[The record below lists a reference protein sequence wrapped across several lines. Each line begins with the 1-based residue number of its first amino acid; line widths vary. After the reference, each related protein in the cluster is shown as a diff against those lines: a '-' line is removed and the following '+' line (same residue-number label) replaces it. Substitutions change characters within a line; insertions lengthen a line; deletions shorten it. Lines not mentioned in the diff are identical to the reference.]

1 MRNNNT
7 VRYDILSYQ
16 GLSALYALGLSLWAG
31 TIYLYMKQVGYSYG
45 QINLFL
51 SLFWLIT
58 CLTEIP
64 SGFLADMFGAL
75 KLTFLSS
82 LFRGSGL
89 LFLAL
94 FEHNLTILVLS
105 AILTAVGDSF
115 YSGTL
120 TAWIVEKTKKTDLDQ
135 NKLFSHN
142 YMLVSLISFIGGY
155 FGADFLGN
163 FELRAPLICGA
174 CILYVTGILALSL
187 TRFDLEPRPRKK
199 IVKFDRNVW
208 QKKRPLFETLVLFL
222 PLTFVTVGPYNQ
234 WQLYFQHG
242 TKIKTGAILVGI
254 NVCAILG
261 AMLFDFLIKIR
272 LQAEKLFLAHVLA
285 LCISVWI
292 MVCSSYYWAL
302 IFMWLHVAL
311 CASAEVLQTKL
322 LHEKIT
328 DDLRT
333 TWVSVNN
340 TLEALVTTLALAL
353 NGFLADHFGLAI
365 AWGSGALLGFLIT
378 FGWYTWQISR
388 QKKLKGRDQ

>member
-7 VRYDILSYQ
+7 IRYDVLSYQ

-51 SLFWLIT
+51 ALFWLVT

-64 SGFLADMFGAL
+64 SGFFADMFGAL

-142 YMLVSLISFIGGY
+142 YMLVSLVSFIGGY

-163 FELRAPLICGA
+163 FELKVPLICGA
-174 CILYVTGILALSL
+174 FILYVTGILALSL
-187 TRFDLEPRPRKK
+187 TRFEPESKPRKK
-199 IVKFDRNVW
+199 IVKFDHNVW
-208 QKKRPLFETLVLFL
+208 QKKRPLFETFVLFL
-222 PLTFVTVGPYNQ
+222 P
-234 WQLYFQHG
+234 
-242 TKIKTGAILVGI
+242 
-254 NVCAILG
+254 
-261 AMLFDFLIKIR
+261 
-272 LQAEKLFLAHVLA
+272 
-285 LCISVWI
+285 
-292 MVCSSYYWAL
+292 
-302 IFMWLHVAL
+302 
-311 CASAEVLQTKL
+311 
-322 LHEKIT
+322 
-328 DDLRT
+328 
-333 TWVSVNN
+333 
-340 TLEALVTTLALAL
+340 
-353 NGFLADHFGLAI
+353 
-365 AWGSGALLGFLIT
+365 
-378 FGWYTWQISR
+378 
-388 QKKLKGRDQ
+388 

>member
-7 VRYDILSYQ
+7 IRYDVLSYQ

-51 SLFWLIT
+51 ALFWLVT

-64 SGFLADMFGAL
+64 SGFFADMFGAL

-94 FEHNLTILVLS
+94 FKHNLTILVLS

-142 YMLVSLISFIGGY
+142 YMLVSLVSFIGGY

-163 FELRAPLICGA
+163 FELKVPLICGA
-174 CILYVTGILALSL
+174 FILYVTGILALSL
-187 TRFDLEPRPRKK
+187 TRFEPGSKPRKK
-199 IVKFDRNVW
+199 IVKFDHNVW
-208 QKKRPLFETLVLFL
+208 QKKRPLFETFVLFL

-242 TKIKTGAILVGI
+242 TTIKTGLILVGI
-254 NVCAILG
+254 NLCAILG
-261 AMLFDFLIKIR
+261 AIVFGFLVR
-272 LQAEKLFLAHVLA
+272 LNLQAEQLFLAHVLT

-292 MVCSSYYWAL
+292 MIYSPYYLAL

-311 CASAEVLQTKL
+311 CSSAEVLQTKL

-353 NGFLADHFGLAI
+353 NGFFADHFGLAT
-365 AWGSGALLGFLIT
+365 AWGSGALLGFLST
-378 FGWYTWQISR
+378 FGWYAWQIR
-388 QKKLKGRDQ
+388 RRKV

>member
-7 VRYDILSYQ
+7 IRYDVLSYQ

-51 SLFWLIT
+51 ALFWLVT

-64 SGFLADMFGAL
+64 SGFFADMFGAL

-142 YMLVSLISFIGGY
+142 YMLVSLVSFIGGY

-163 FELRAPLICGA
+163 FELKVPLICGA
-174 CILYVTGILALSL
+174 FILYVTGILALSL
-187 TRFDLEPRPRKK
+187 TRFEPESKPRKK
-199 IVKFDRNVW
+199 IVKFDHNVW
-208 QKKRPLFETLVLFL
+208 QKKRPLFETFVLFL

-234 WQLYFQHG
+234 WQLYFQHV
-242 TKIKTGAILVGI
+242 TTIKTGLILVGI
-254 NVCAILG
+254 NLCAILG
-261 AMLFDFLIKIR
+261 AIVFGFLVR
-272 LQAEKLFLAHVLA
+272 LNLQAEKLFLAHVLA

-292 MVCSSYYWAL
+292 MIYSPYYLAL

-311 CASAEVLQTKL
+311 CSSAEVLQTKL

-353 NGFLADHFGLAI
+353 NGFLADHFGLAT
-365 AWGSGALLGFLIT
+365 AWGGGALLGFLST
-378 FGWYTWQISR
+378 FGWYAWQIR
-388 QKKLKGRDQ
+388 WRKV

>member
-7 VRYDILSYQ
+7 IRYDVLSYQ

-51 SLFWLIT
+51 ALFWLVT

-64 SGFLADMFGAL
+64 SGFFADMFGAL

-142 YMLVSLISFIGGY
+142 YMLVSLVSFIGGY

-163 FELRAPLICGA
+163 FELKVPLICGA
-174 CILYVTGILALSL
+174 FILYVTGILALSL
-187 TRFDLEPRPRKK
+187 TRFEPESKPRKK
-199 IVKFDRNVW
+199 IVKFDHNVW
-208 QKKRPLFETLVLFL
+208 QKKRPLFETFVLFL

-242 TKIKTGAILVGI
+242 TTIKTGLILVGI
-254 NVCAILG
+254 NLCAILG
-261 AMLFDFLIKIR
+261 AIVFGFLVR
-272 LQAEKLFLAHVLA
+272 LNLQAEKLFLAHVLA

-292 MVCSSYYWAL
+292 MIYSPYYLAL

-311 CASAEVLQTKL
+311 CSSAEVLQTKL

-353 NGFLADHFGLAI
+353 NGFLADHFGLAT
-365 AWGSGALLGFLIT
+365 AWGGGALLGFLST
-378 FGWYTWQISR
+378 FVWYAWQIR
-388 QKKLKGRDQ
+388 WRKV

>member
-7 VRYDILSYQ
+7 IRYDVLSYQ

-51 SLFWLIT
+51 ALFWLVT

-64 SGFLADMFGAL
+64 SGFFADMFGAL

-142 YMLVSLISFIGGY
+142 YMLVSLVSFIGGY

-163 FELRAPLICGA
+163 FELKVPLICGA
-174 CILYVTGILALSL
+174 FILYVTGILALSL
-187 TRFDLEPRPRKK
+187 TRFEPESKPRKK
-199 IVKFDRNVW
+199 IVKFDHNVW
-208 QKKRPLFETLVLFL
+208 QKKRPLFETFVLFL

-234 WQLYFQHG
+234 WQPYFQHG
-242 TKIKTGAILVGI
+242 TTIKTGLILVGI
-254 NVCAILG
+254 NLCAILG
-261 AMLFDFLIKIR
+261 AIVFGFLVR
-272 LQAEKLFLAHVLA
+272 LNLQAEKLFLAHVLA

-292 MVCSSYYWAL
+292 MIYSPYYLAL

-311 CASAEVLQTKL
+311 CSSAEVLQTKL

-353 NGFLADHFGLAI
+353 NGFLADHFGLAT
-365 AWGSGALLGFLIT
+365 AWGSGALLGFLST
-378 FGWYTWQISR
+378 FGWYAWQIR
-388 QKKLKGRDQ
+388 WRKV

>member
-7 VRYDILSYQ
+7 IRYDVLSYQ

-51 SLFWLIT
+51 ALFWLVT

-64 SGFLADMFGAL
+64 SGFFADMFGAL

-142 YMLVSLISFIGGY
+142 YMLVSLVSFIGGY

-163 FELRAPLICGA
+163 FELKVPLICGA
-174 CILYVTGILALSL
+174 FILYVTGILALSL
-187 TRFDLEPRPRKK
+187 TRFEPESKPRKK
-199 IVKFDRNVW
+199 IVKFDHNVW
-208 QKKRPLFETLVLFL
+208 QKKRPLFETFILFL

-242 TKIKTGAILVGI
+242 TTIKTGLILVGI
-254 NVCAILG
+254 NLCAILG
-261 AMLFDFLIKIR
+261 AIVFGFLVR
-272 LQAEKLFLAHVLA
+272 LNLQAEKLFLAHVLA

-292 MVCSSYYWAL
+292 MIYSPYYLAL

-311 CASAEVLQTKL
+311 CSSAEVLQTKL

-353 NGFLADHFGLAI
+353 NGFLADHFGLAT
-365 AWGSGALLGFLIT
+365 AWGSGALLGFLST
-378 FGWYTWQISR
+378 FGWYAWQIR
-388 QKKLKGRDQ
+388 WRKV